1 MQTPFYMGLGGGRT
15 LKKRRIGKVT
25 EVGLIRNK
33 GSIRRCFEIGLTQNF
48 LVKEGRRN
56 IIKRLLD

>member
-1 MQTPFYMGLGGGRT
+1 M
-15 LKKRRIGKVT
+15 KKRRIGKVT

-48 LVKEGRRN
+48 LVKEGRKN